1 MRVNPSIPL
10 AFNAGYV
17 DTFGFLALQ
26 GLFTAHVTGNFVT
39 IGAALAHGSTGV
51 LTKLLALPVF
61 CAVVILSRLSG
72 RAMARRGWADLAVLC
87 WSEIL
92 LLGLAAGLGVAFGPF
107 ADADAPAAMAT
118 GLVIVAAMA
127 IQNAAHRI
135 HMPSEAPSTL
145 MTGTTTQIL
154 LDVADLL
161 REAPPEGRAALVARL
176 KRLSKS
182 VVAFAAGCAAAAL
195 GFVALGRFGFVAPP
209 LFAFAA
215 WRAVE
220 AGRRAAAAGTPTA

>member
-1 MRVNPSIPL
+1 M
-10 AFNAGYV
+10 
-17 DTFGFLALQ
+17 
-26 GLFTAHVTGNFVT
+26 TGNFVT

-61 CAVVILSRLSG
+61 CAVVILSRVSSH
-72 RAMARRGWADLAVLC
+72 AMARRGMADLAVLC

-92 LLGLAAGLGVAFGPF
+92 LLALAAGLGIAFGPF

-145 MTGTTTQIL
+145 MTGTTTQIM
-154 LDVADLL
+154 LDVVDLF
-161 REAPPEGRAALVARL
+161 REAPPAGHAALVARL

-182 VVAFAAGCAAAAL
+182 LASFAAGCAAAAL
-195 GFVALGRFGFVAPP
+195 AFVVLGRFGLVAPP
-209 LFAFAA
+209 VIAFIA

-220 AGRRAAAAGTPTA
+220 AGRRAAAAETAKA